1 MIKGNYK
8 NKVVFVPA
16 YVMHD
21 KIWRWEQE
29 SQERAQNVMDLVL
42 NEIPCPEG
50 TEKLNY
56 AHNAM
61 AACPVLVVGAVS
73 ILAGTV
79 YFAWVPLTDGHKIL
93 VEFTEKDLYATAIC
107 AAVEHFAHEDR
118 TAREIKRTEQRRAVL
133 YRYARCYHHPEKQ
146 GLFVRVKN
154 FLAKKHQASA
164 LQLPARPEN
173 TPGGNT
179 QPARLLGRGQL

>member
-8 NKVVFVPA
+8 NKAVFVPA

-61 AACPVLVVGAVS
+61 AACPVLVVGAVPT
-73 ILAGTV
+73 LTGTV

-118 TAREIKRTEQRRAVL
+118 MAREIKRAEQRRAAL
-133 YRYARCYHHPEKQ
+133 YRYARCYHHHKKQ

-154 FLAKKHQASA
+154 FLAKKDQAGTPFPA
-164 LQLPARPEN
+164 CDERAKGGAQTLPAPLC
-173 TPGGNT
+173 
-179 QPARLLGRGQL
+179 ARRVL

>member
-118 TAREIKRTEQRRAVL
+118 TAREIKRAEQRRAVL

-154 FLAKKHQASA
+154 FLAKKDQAGTSIPTCDERA
-164 LQLPARPEN
+164 KGGAQTLPAPLFSR
-173 TPGGNT
+173 
-179 QPARLLGRGQL
+179 RVL